1 MFESIFDPGSTQI
14 VRKTSRI
21 RSRYL
26 LPMELL
32 LFSTLITNA
41 MGGVNWNGWF
51 FYALISSGER
61 LAWVGVV
68 MLIGVA
74 GFCVSVFEWLRGCKW
89 EDGRLTLSVW
99 LRSWFGFF
107 AAAASLHSFK
117 LSVQAA
123 SPGEQIYGLMW
134 GCLITTFFALWVWWS
149 NRRTYKVLSPKFHT
163 SNLEARLEDRQPV
176 F

>member
-1 MFESIFDPGSTQI
+1 MFDPGRTQI

-32 LFSTLITNA
+32 LFTTLITNA
-41 MGGVNWNGWF
+41 MGGVNWSGWF
-51 FYALISSGER
+51 FYALTQNGER
-61 LAWVGVV
+61 LAWMMVV
-68 MLIGVA
+68 MGIGVCGA
-74 GFCVSVFEWLRGCKW
+74 GVSAYEWLRGCKW

-99 LRSWFGFF
+99 LRAWFGFL
-107 AAAASLHSFK
+107 AAAASVHSFK

-123 SPGEQIYGLMW
+123 APGEFFGLMW
-134 GCLITTFFALWVWWS
+134 GCLVTTLFALWVWWS
-149 NRRTYKVLSPKFHT
+149 NRRTYKVLSPRFHT
-163 SNLEARLEDRQPV
+163 SELETRLEERQPV